1 MKGYKAFLS
10 DMTTKHGDN
19 TVYEVG
25 KTYTVEGEVKICENG
40 YHFCKKC
47 VDVYDY
53 YSKPCRICEV
63 SVTGAVQTQG
73 NKSVG
78 RKLKIL
84 RELTADEISSLC
96 NSGDCNSG
104 DWNSGDWN
112 SGYCNSGDWN
122 SGDWNSGDWNSG
134 NRNSG
139 NRNSGDCNSGDCN
152 SGNRNSGDCNSGD
165 CNSGNRNSGDWNSGD
180 WNSGNRNSG
189 DWNSG
194 NRNSGNRNSG
204 DCNSGDW
211 NSGDWNS
218 GDWNSGNRNSGNRN
232 SGNRNSGDWN
242 SGDWNSGY
250 CNTTE
255 PTVRLFDHQT
265 DITFSDFKWSRAYG
279 LLCNIPSDCLTW
291 KYSEYMTD
299 DEKAEHPE
307 HETTGGFLYLE
318 KADRQAWWESLSDE
332 SKAAITSMPYFDA
345 EKFYMCTN
353 IRVEQ
358 QC

>member
-10 DMTTKHGDN
+10 DMTTRHGDN

-25 KTYTVEGEVKICENG
+25 KTYAVEGEIKICENG

-78 RKLKIL
+78 RRLKIL

-96 NSGDCNSG
+96 NSG
-104 DWNSGDWN
+104 
-112 SGYCNSGDWN
+112 Y
-122 SGDWNSGDWNSG
+122 WNSG
-134 NRNSG
+134 NG
-139 NRNSGDCNSGDCN
+139 NSGDCNSGY
-152 SGNRNSGDCNSGD
+152 
-165 CNSGNRNSGDWNSGD
+165 WNSGD
-180 WNSGNRNSG
+180 
-189 DWNSG
+189 
-194 NRNSGNRNSG
+194 RNSGNR
-204 DCNSGDW
+204 
-211 NSGDWNS
+211 
-218 GDWNSGNRNSGNRN
+218 NSGNRNSGNRN
-232 SGNRNSGDWN
+232 SGNRNSGDCNSGYWNSGDWNSGNRNSGNWNSGDCNSGYWNSGDCNSGDCNSGYWN

-255 PTVRLFDHQT
+255 PTIRLFDHQT
-265 DITFSDFKWSRAYG
+265 DITFSDFRNSRAYS
-279 LLCNIPSDCLTW
+279 LLCHIPSDCLTW

-299 DEKAEHPE
+299 DEKAAHPE

-332 SKAAITSMPYFDA
+332 SKTTITSMPYFDA
-345 EKFYMCTN
+345 DKFYKCTN
-353 IRVEQ
+353 IRVEK
-358 QC
+358 

>member
-78 RKLKIL
+78 RRLKIL

-96 NSGDCNSG
+96 NSGN
-104 DWNSGDWN
+104 
-112 SGYCNSGDWN
+112 
-122 SGDWNSGDWNSG
+122 
-134 NRNSG
+134 
-139 NRNSGDCNSGDCN
+139 CN
-152 SGNRNSGDCNSGD
+152 SGNC
-165 CNSGNRNSGDWNSGD
+165 
-180 WNSGNRNSG
+180 
-189 DWNSG
+189 
-194 NRNSGNRNSG
+194 
-204 DCNSGDW
+204 
-211 NSGDWNS
+211 
-218 GDWNSGNRNSGNRN
+218 
-232 SGNRNSGDWN
+232 
-242 SGDWNSGY
+242 NSGY

-255 PTVRLFDHQT
+255 PTIRLFDHQT
-265 DITFSDFKWSRAYG
+265 DITFSDFRNSRAYS
-279 LLCNIPSDCLTW
+279 LLCHIPSDCLTW

-299 DEKAEHPE
+299 DEKAAHPE

-318 KADRQAWWESLSDE
+318 KAARQAWWESLSDE
-332 SKAAITSMPYFDA
+332 SKAVIISMPYFDA
-345 EKFYMCTN
+345 EKFFICTGIKVN
-353 IRVEQ
+353 GADKDAN
-358 QC
+358 

>member
-96 NSGDCNSG
+96 NSGDRNSG
-104 DWNSGDWN
+104 NWNSGNGNSGNWN
-112 SGYCNSGDWN
+112 SGNGNSGN
-122 SGDWNSGDWNSG
+122 WNSG

-139 NRNSGDCNSGDCN
+139 NWN
-152 SGNRNSGDCNSGD
+152 SGNR
-165 CNSGNRNSGDWNSGD
+165 NSGD

-194 NRNSGNRNSG
+194 NR
-204 DCNSGDW
+204 
-211 NSGDWNS
+211 
-218 GDWNSGNRNSGNRN
+218 
-232 SGNRNSGDWN
+232 
-242 SGDWNSGY
+242 NSGY

-265 DITFSDFKWSRAYG
+265 DITFSDFRQSRAYG

-299 DEKAEHPE
+299 DEKAAHPE

-332 SKAAITSMPYFDA
+332 SKATITSMPYFDA
-345 EKFYMCTN
+345 DKFYKCTN
-353 IRVEQ
+353 IRVERNNAN
-358 QC
+358 

>member
-96 NSGDCNSG
+96 NSGNRNSGNRNSG

-112 SGYCNSGDWN
+112 SGDWNSGNRN

-139 NRNSGDCNSGDCN
+139 NRNSGDCNSGD
-152 SGNRNSGDCNSGD
+152 
-165 CNSGNRNSGDWNSGD
+165 

-194 NRNSGNRNSG
+194 NR
-204 DCNSGDW
+204 
-211 NSGDWNS
+211 
-218 GDWNSGNRNSGNRN
+218 
-232 SGNRNSGDWN
+232 
-242 SGDWNSGY
+242 NSGY

-265 DITFSDFKWSRAYG
+265 DITFSDFRQSRAYG
-279 LLCNIPSDCLTW
+279 LLCSMPSDCLTW

-299 DEKAEHPE
+299 DEKTAHPE
-307 HETTGGFLYLE
+307 NETTGGFLYLE
-318 KADRQAWWESLSDE
+318 KADRQAWWKSLSDE

-345 EKFYMCTN
+345 DKFFICTGIKVN
-353 IRVEQ
+353 GADKDAN
-358 QC
+358 

>member
-25 KTYTVEGEVKICENG
+25 KTYTVEGEVRICENG

-63 SVTGAVQTQG
+63 NVTGAVQTQG

-96 NSGDCNSG
+96 NSG
-104 DWNSGDWN
+104 
-112 SGYCNSGDWN
+112 
-122 SGDWNSGDWNSG
+122 
-134 NRNSG
+134 NR
-139 NRNSGDCNSGDCN
+139 
-152 SGNRNSGDCNSGD
+152 
-165 CNSGNRNSGDWNSGD
+165 NSGNRNSGDWNSGD
-180 WNSGNRNSG
+180 WNSG
-189 DWNSG
+189 DC
-194 NRNSGNRNSG
+194 NSGNRNSG
-204 DCNSGDW
+204 DC
-211 NSGDWNS
+211 
-218 GDWNSGNRNSGNRN
+218 N

-279 LLCNIPSDCLTW
+279 LLCHIPSDCLTW

-318 KADRQAWWESLSDE
+318 KADRQVWWESLSDE

-345 EKFYMCTN
+345 DKFYKCTN

>member
-10 DMTTKHGDN
+10 DMTTRHGDN

-25 KTYTVEGEVKICENG
+25 KTYAVEGEIKICENG

-78 RKLKIL
+78 RRLKIL
-84 RELTADEISSLC
+84 RELTADEISSL
-96 NSGDCNSG
+96 
-104 DWNSGDWN
+104 WNSGDWN
-112 SGYCNSGDWN
+112 SGNWN

-139 NRNSGDCNSGDCN
+139 NRNSGDWN
-152 SGNRNSGDCNSGD
+152 SGNRNSGDWNSGNWNSGD
-165 CNSGNRNSGDWNSGD
+165 RNSGDWNSGD
-180 WNSGNRNSG
+180 WNSGN
-189 DWNSG
+189 WNSG
-194 NRNSGNRNSG
+194 N
-204 DCNSGDW
+204 W
-211 NSGDWNS
+211 
-218 GDWNSGNRNSGNRN
+218 N

-242 SGDWNSGY
+242 SGNWNSGNWNSGY

-265 DITFSDFKWSRAYG
+265 DITFSDFRQSRAYG
-279 LLCNIPSDCLTW
+279 LLCHMPSDCLTW

-299 DEKAEHPE
+299 DEKAAHPE
-307 HETTGGFLYLE
+307 HETTSGFLYLE

-332 SKAAITSMPYFDA
+332 SKAAISSMPYFDA
-345 EKFYMCTN
+345 DKFYMCTN

>member
-1 MKGYKAFLS
+1 MRGYKAFLS

-47 VDVYDY
+47 VDVYNY
-53 YSKPCRICEV
+53 YNKPCRICEV

-78 RKLKIL
+78 RRLKIL

-96 NSGDCNSG
+96 NSGNRNSG
-104 DWNSGDWN
+104 DWNSGN
-112 SGYCNSGDWN
+112 RN

-139 NRNSGDCNSGDCN
+139 NRNSGD
-152 SGNRNSGDCNSGD
+152 
-165 CNSGNRNSGDWNSGD
+165 WNSGD
-180 WNSGNRNSG
+180 W
-189 DWNSG
+189 
-194 NRNSGNRNSG
+194 NSG

-218 GDWNSGNRNSGNRN
+218 GDC
-232 SGNRNSGDWN
+232 
-242 SGDWNSGY
+242 NSGY

-265 DITFSDFKWSRAYG
+265 DITFSDFRQSRAYD
-279 LLCNIPSDCLTW
+279 LLCSIPSDYLTW

-299 DEKAEHPE
+299 DEKAAHPE

-318 KADRQAWWESLSDE
+318 KADRQAWWESLSDD

-345 EKFYMCTN
+345 EKFFICTGIKVN
-353 IRVEQ
+353 GADKDAN
-358 QC
+358 

>member
-1 MKGYKAFLS
+1 MKGYKAFLPN
-10 DMTTKHGDN
+10 MTTQHGDD

-25 KTYTVEGEVKICENG
+25 KTYTVEGEIKICENG

-63 SVTGAVQTQG
+63 SVTGAVQTRG

-96 NSGDCNSG
+96 NSGNRNSG
-104 DWNSGDWN
+104 DYNSGDYNSGNRN

-122 SGDWNSGDWNSG
+122 SG
-134 NRNSG
+134 
-139 NRNSGDCNSGDCN
+139 NRNSGDY
-152 SGNRNSGDCNSGD
+152 
-165 CNSGNRNSGDWNSGD
+165 
-180 WNSGNRNSG
+180 NSGNRNSG

-194 NRNSGNRNSG
+194 NR
-204 DCNSGDW
+204 
-211 NSGDWNS
+211 
-218 GDWNSGNRNSGNRN
+218 
-232 SGNRNSGDWN
+232 
-242 SGDWNSGY
+242 NSGY

-265 DITFSDFKWSRAYG
+265 DITFSDFRNSRAYS
-279 LLCNIPSDCLTW
+279 LLCHIPSDCLTW

-299 DEKAEHPE
+299 DEKAAHPE
-307 HETTGGFLYLE
+307 HETTGGFLYLK
-318 KADRQAWWESLSDE
+318 KADRQAWWESLSNE

-345 EKFYMCTN
+345 EKFFICTGIKVN
-353 IRVEQ
+353 GADKDAN
-358 QC
+358 

>member
-1 MKGYKAFLS
+1 MKGYKAFLP

-25 KTYTVEGEVKICENG
+25 KTYTVEGEVRICENG

-96 NSGDCNSG
+96 NSGDRNSG

-134 NRNSG
+134 Y
-139 NRNSGDCNSGDCN
+139 CN
-152 SGNRNSGDCNSGD
+152 SGNRNSGDC
-165 CNSGNRNSGDWNSGD
+165 
-180 WNSGNRNSG
+180 
-189 DWNSG
+189 
-194 NRNSGNRNSG
+194 
-204 DCNSGDW
+204 
-211 NSGDWNS
+211 
-218 GDWNSGNRNSGNRN
+218 N

-255 PTVRLFDHQT
+255 PTIRLFDHQT
-265 DITFSDFKWSRAYG
+265 DITFSDFRNSRAYS
-279 LLCNIPSDCLTW
+279 LLCHIPSDCLTW

-299 DEKAEHPE
+299 DEKAAHPE

-332 SKAAITSMPYFDA
+332 SKATITSMPYFDA
-345 EKFYMCTN
+345 DKFYKCTGIKVN
-353 IRVEQ
+353 GADKDAN
-358 QC
+358 

>member
-1 MKGYKAFLS
+1 MKGYKAFLP
-10 DMTTKHGDN
+10 DMMTQHGDD

-25 KTYTVEGEVKICENG
+25 KTYTVEGEIKICENG

-53 YSKPCRICEV
+53 YNKPCRICEV
-63 SVTGAVQTQG
+63 NVTGAVQTQG

-78 RKLKIL
+78 RRLKIL

-96 NSGDCNSG
+96 NSG
-104 DWNSGDWN
+104 
-112 SGYCNSGDWN
+112 
-122 SGDWNSGDWNSG
+122 
-134 NRNSG
+134 
-139 NRNSGDCNSGDCN
+139 
-152 SGNRNSGDCNSGD
+152 
-165 CNSGNRNSGDWNSGD
+165 
-180 WNSGNRNSG
+180 
-189 DWNSG
+189 
-194 NRNSGNRNSG
+194 
-204 DCNSGDW
+204 
-211 NSGDWNS
+211 
-218 GDWNSGNRNSGNRN
+218 NRN

-242 SGDWNSGY
+242 SGDCNSGYCNSGDWNSGDRNSGY

-299 DEKAEHPE
+299 DEKAAHPE

-318 KADRQAWWESLSDE
+318 KADRQAWWESLSDD

-345 EKFYMCTN
+345 EKFFICTGIKVN
-353 IRVEQ
+353 GADKDAN
-358 QC
+358 

>member
-1 MKGYKAFLS
+1 
-10 DMTTKHGDN
+10 MTTKHGDN

-25 KTYTVEGEVKICENG
+25 KTYTVKGEVRICENG

-84 RELTADEISSLC
+84 RELTTDEISSLC
-96 NSGDCNSG
+96 
-104 DWNSGDWN
+104 
-112 SGYCNSGDWN
+112 
-122 SGDWNSGDWNSG
+122 
-134 NRNSG
+134 
-139 NRNSGDCNSGDCN
+139 
-152 SGNRNSGDCNSGD
+152 
-165 CNSGNRNSGDWNSGD
+165 
-180 WNSGNRNSG
+180 
-189 DWNSG
+189 
-194 NRNSGNRNSG
+194 
-204 DCNSGDW
+204 
-211 NSGDWNS
+211 NS

-242 SGDWNSGY
+242 SGNRNSGY

-279 LLCNIPSDCLTW
+279 LLCSIPSDRLAW

-299 DEKAEHPE
+299 DEKAAHPE

-318 KADRQAWWESLSDE
+318 KADRQAWWESLSGE

-345 EKFYMCTN
+345 DKFYKCTN
-353 IRVEQ
+353 IRVGQ

>member
-1 MKGYKAFLS
+1 MKGYKAFFS

-78 RKLKIL
+78 RRLKIL

-96 NSGDCNSG
+96 NSGD
-104 DWNSGDWN
+104 
-112 SGYCNSGDWN
+112 
-122 SGDWNSGDWNSG
+122 WNSG

-139 NRNSGDCNSGDCN
+139 S
-152 SGNRNSGDCNSGD
+152 
-165 CNSGNRNSGDWNSGD
+165 WNSGS
-180 WNSGNRNSG
+180 WNSGS
-189 DWNSG
+189 
-194 NRNSGNRNSG
+194 
-204 DCNSGDW
+204 C
-211 NSGDWNS
+211 
-218 GDWNSGNRNSGNRN
+218 NSGNRN

-242 SGDWNSGY
+242 SGDWNSGSWNSGY

-265 DITFSDFKWSRAYG
+265 DITFSDFRQSRAYD
-279 LLCNIPSDCLTW
+279 LLCSIPSDCLTW

-318 KADRQAWWESLSDE
+318 KVDRQAWWESLSDD
-332 SKAAITSMPYFDA
+332 SKAAIISMPYFDA
-345 EKFYMCTN
+345 DKFYKCTN
-353 IRVEQ
+353 IRVEK
-358 QC
+358 

>member
-1 MKGYKAFLS
+1 MKGYKAFLPN
-10 DMTTKHGDN
+10 MTTQHGDD

-25 KTYTVEGEVKICENG
+25 KTYTVEGEIKICENG

-63 SVTGAVQTQG
+63 NVTGAVQTQG

-96 NSGDCNSG
+96 NSGNCNSGNCNSG
-104 DWNSGDWN
+104 DWNSGNCN
-112 SGYCNSGDWN
+112 SGDCNSGNCNSGNCNSGNCNSGNCNSGNCNSGNCNSGDWN

-134 NRNSG
+134 N
-139 NRNSGDCNSGDCN
+139 CN
-152 SGNRNSGDCNSGD
+152 SGNC
-165 CNSGNRNSGDWNSGD
+165 NSGDWNSGD
-180 WNSGNRNSG
+180 WNSGN
-189 DWNSG
+189 
-194 NRNSGNRNSG
+194 
-204 DCNSGDW
+204 
-211 NSGDWNS
+211 
-218 GDWNSGNRNSGNRN
+218 
-232 SGNRNSGDWN
+232 
-242 SGDWNSGY
+242 

-265 DITFSDFKWSRAYG
+265 DITFSDFRNSRAYG
-279 LLCNIPSDCLTW
+279 LLRSIPSDCLTW

-299 DEKAEHPE
+299 DEKAAHPE

-318 KADRQAWWESLSDE
+318 KVDRQAWWKSLSDE

-345 EKFYMCTN
+345 EKFFICTGIKVN
-353 IRVEQ
+353 GADNDA
-358 QC
+358 

>member
-25 KTYTVEGEVKICENG
+25 KIYTVEGEVRICENG

-73 NKSVG
+73 NKSAG
-78 RKLKIL
+78 RRLKIL

-96 NSGDCNSG
+96 NSGD
-104 DWNSGDWN
+104 
-112 SGYCNSGDWN
+112 
-122 SGDWNSGDWNSG
+122 
-134 NRNSG
+134 
-139 NRNSGDCNSGDCN
+139 RNSGD
-152 SGNRNSGDCNSGD
+152 R
-165 CNSGNRNSGDWNSGD
+165 
-180 WNSGNRNSG
+180 
-189 DWNSG
+189 
-194 NRNSGNRNSG
+194 
-204 DCNSGDW
+204 
-211 NSGDWNS
+211 
-218 GDWNSGNRNSGNRN
+218 NSGNRNSGNRN

-242 SGDWNSGY
+242 SGDWNSGDCNSGY

-255 PTVRLFDHQT
+255 PTIRLFDHQT
-265 DITFSDFKWSRAYG
+265 DITFSDFRNSRAYG
-279 LLCNIPSDCLTW
+279 LLCSMPSDCLTW

-299 DEKAEHPE
+299 DEKTAHPE
-307 HETTGGFLYLE
+307 HETTGGFLYLK

-345 EKFYMCTN
+345 DKFYMCTN
-353 IRVEQ
+353 IRVERNNAN
-358 QC
+358 

>member
-25 KTYTVEGEVKICENG
+25 KTYTVEGEVRICENG

-78 RKLKIL
+78 RRLKIL

-96 NSGDCNSG
+96 NSG
-104 DWNSGDWN
+104 
-112 SGYCNSGDWN
+112 
-122 SGDWNSGDWNSG
+122 
-134 NRNSG
+134 
-139 NRNSGDCNSGDCN
+139 
-152 SGNRNSGDCNSGD
+152 
-165 CNSGNRNSGDWNSGD
+165 
-180 WNSGNRNSG
+180 NRNSG

-194 NRNSGNRNSG
+194 NR
-204 DCNSGDW
+204 
-211 NSGDWNS
+211 
-218 GDWNSGNRNSGNRN
+218 
-232 SGNRNSGDWN
+232 
-242 SGDWNSGY
+242 NSGY

-279 LLCNIPSDCLTW
+279 LLCHIPTDCLTW

-299 DEKAEHPE
+299 DEKAAHPE

-318 KADRQAWWESLSDE
+318 KADRQAWWESLSDN

-345 EKFYMCTN
+345 DKFYKCTN
-353 IRVEQ
+353 IRVEK

>member
-10 DMTTKHGDN
+10 DMTTRHGDN

-63 SVTGAVQTQG
+63 NVTGAVQTQG

-96 NSGDCNSG
+96 NSGN
-104 DWNSGDWN
+104 
-112 SGYCNSGDWN
+112 
-122 SGDWNSGDWNSG
+122 
-134 NRNSG
+134 
-139 NRNSGDCNSGDCN
+139 
-152 SGNRNSGDCNSGD
+152 
-165 CNSGNRNSGDWNSGD
+165 
-180 WNSGNRNSG
+180 
-189 DWNSG
+189 
-194 NRNSGNRNSG
+194 
-204 DCNSGDW
+204 
-211 NSGDWNS
+211 WNS

-232 SGNRNSGDWN
+232 SGNC
-242 SGDWNSGY
+242 NSGY

-299 DEKAEHPE
+299 DEKAAHPE

-318 KADRQAWWESLSDE
+318 KADRQAWWESLSDD

-345 EKFYMCTN
+345 EKFFICTGIKVN
-353 IRVEQ
+353 GADKDAN
-358 QC
+358 

>member
-1 MKGYKAFLS
+1 MKGYKAFLPNM
-10 DMTTKHGDN
+10 MTQHGDD

-25 KTYTVEGEVKICENG
+25 KTYTVEGEIKICENG

-78 RKLKIL
+78 RRLKIL

-96 NSGDCNSG
+96 NSGNH
-104 DWNSGDWN
+104 
-112 SGYCNSGDWN
+112 
-122 SGDWNSGDWNSG
+122 NSGDWNSG
-134 NRNSG
+134 N
-139 NRNSGDCNSGDCN
+139 
-152 SGNRNSGDCNSGD
+152 
-165 CNSGNRNSGDWNSGD
+165 
-180 WNSGNRNSG
+180 
-189 DWNSG
+189 
-194 NRNSGNRNSG
+194 
-204 DCNSGDW
+204 
-211 NSGDWNS
+211 
-218 GDWNSGNRNSGNRN
+218 
-232 SGNRNSGDWN
+232 WN

-279 LLCNIPSDCLTW
+279 LLCHIPSDCLTW

-299 DEKAEHPE
+299 DEKAAHPE

-332 SKAAITSMPYFDA
+332 SKATITSMPYFDA
-345 EKFYMCTN
+345 EKFFICTGIKVN
-353 IRVEQ
+353 GADKDAN
-358 QC
+358 

>member
-10 DMTTKHGDN
+10 DMTTMHGDN

-63 SVTGAVQTQG
+63 NVTGAVQTQG

-84 RELTADEISSLC
+84 RELTADEVSSLC
-96 NSGDCNSG
+96 NSGNCNSGNCNSG
-104 DWNSGDWN
+104 DWNSGN
-112 SGYCNSGDWN
+112 CNSGN
-122 SGDWNSGDWNSG
+122 WNSGDWNSG
-134 NRNSG
+134 N
-139 NRNSGDCNSGDCN
+139 CN
-152 SGNRNSGDCNSGD
+152 SGNC
-165 CNSGNRNSGDWNSGD
+165 
-180 WNSGNRNSG
+180 
-189 DWNSG
+189 
-194 NRNSGNRNSG
+194 
-204 DCNSGDW
+204 
-211 NSGDWNS
+211 
-218 GDWNSGNRNSGNRN
+218 
-232 SGNRNSGDWN
+232 
-242 SGDWNSGY
+242 NSGY

-255 PTVRLFDHQT
+255 PTVRLFDQQT
-265 DITFSDFKWSRAYG
+265 DITFSDFKWSRAYD
-279 LLCNIPSDCLTW
+279 LLCSIPSDCLTW

-299 DEKAEHPE
+299 DEKAEYPE

-318 KADRQAWWESLSDE
+318 KADRQAWWESLSDD

-345 EKFYMCTN
+345 EKFFICTGIKVN
-353 IRVEQ
+353 GADKDAN
-358 QC
+358 

>member
-25 KTYTVEGEVKICENG
+25 KTYTVEGEIKICENG

-53 YSKPCRICEV
+53 YNKPCRICEV
-63 SVTGAVQTQG
+63 NVTGAVQTQG

-96 NSGDCNSG
+96 NSGD
-104 DWNSGDWN
+104 W
-112 SGYCNSGDWN
+112 
-122 SGDWNSGDWNSG
+122 
-134 NRNSG
+134 
-139 NRNSGDCNSGDCN
+139 
-152 SGNRNSGDCNSGD
+152 
-165 CNSGNRNSGDWNSGD
+165 NSGNRNSGDWNSGD

-194 NRNSGNRNSG
+194 NRNSG
-204 DCNSGDW
+204 
-211 NSGDWNS
+211 DWNS
-218 GDWNSGNRNSGNRN
+218 GDWNSGNR
-232 SGNRNSGDWN
+232 
-242 SGDWNSGY
+242 NSGY

-265 DITFSDFKWSRAYG
+265 DITFSDFWQSRAYS
-279 LLCNIPSDCLTW
+279 LLRNIPSDCLIW

-299 DEKAEHPE
+299 DEKAAHPE

-318 KADRQAWWESLSDE
+318 KADRQAWWNSLSDE

-345 EKFYMCTN
+345 DKFYKCTN
-353 IRVEQ
+353 IRVEK

>member
-25 KTYTVEGEVKICENG
+25 KTYTVEGEVKICKNG

-63 SVTGAVQTQG
+63 NVTGAVQTQG

-96 NSGDCNSG
+96 NTGNCNTG
-104 DWNSGDWN
+104 NCNTGYCNTGNWNTGNWN
-112 SGYCNSGDWN
+112 SGYCNTGN
-122 SGDWNSGDWNSG
+122 WNSG
-134 NRNSG
+134 N
-139 NRNSGDCNSGDCN
+139 
-152 SGNRNSGDCNSGD
+152 
-165 CNSGNRNSGDWNSGD
+165 
-180 WNSGNRNSG
+180 WNSGNCNTG
-189 DWNSG
+189 NCNTGNCNTGNWNSG
-194 NRNSGNRNSG
+194 YCNTGN
-204 DCNSGDW
+204 W
-211 NSGDWNS
+211 NT
-218 GDWNSGNRNSGNRN
+218 GN
-232 SGNRNSGDWN
+232 
-242 SGDWNSGY
+242 WNSGY

-265 DITFSDFKWSRAYG
+265 DITFSDFRNSRAYG
-279 LLCNIPSDCLTW
+279 LLRSIPSDCLTW

-299 DEKAEHPE
+299 DEKDAHPE
-307 HETTGGFLYLE
+307 YETTGGFLYLE

-332 SKAAITSMPYFDA
+332 SKATITSMPYFDA
-345 EKFYMCTN
+345 EKFFICTGIKVN
-353 IRVEQ
+353 GADKNAN
-358 QC
+358 

>member
-10 DMTTKHGDN
+10 DMTTMHGDN

-25 KTYTVEGEVKICENG
+25 KTYTVEGEVRICENG

-78 RKLKIL
+78 RRLKIL

-96 NSGDCNSG
+96 NSGNCNSG
-104 DWNSGDWN
+104 N
-112 SGYCNSGDWN
+112 
-122 SGDWNSGDWNSG
+122 WNSG

-139 NRNSGDCNSGDCN
+139 N
-152 SGNRNSGDCNSGD
+152 
-165 CNSGNRNSGDWNSGD
+165 
-180 WNSGNRNSG
+180 WNSGN
-189 DWNSG
+189 W
-194 NRNSGNRNSG
+194 NSG

-211 NSGDWNS
+211 NSGDCNS
-218 GDWNSGNRNSGNRN
+218 GNCNSGNRNSGNCN
-232 SGNRNSGDWN
+232 SGNRNSGNWN
-242 SGDWNSGY
+242 SGDCNSGY
-250 CNTTE
+250 CNTTK
-255 PTVRLFDHQT
+255 PTIRLFDHQT
-265 DITFSDFKWSRAYG
+265 DITFSDFRNSRAYG

-299 DEKAEHPE
+299 DEKAAHPE

-318 KADRQAWWESLSDE
+318 KSDRQAWWESLSDE

-345 EKFYMCTN
+345 EKFFICTGIKVN
-353 IRVEQ
+353 GADKDAN
-358 QC
+358 

>member
-19 TVYEVG
+19 TMYEVG
-25 KTYTVEGEVKICENG
+25 KTYTVEGEVRICENG

-104 DWNSGDWN
+104 D
-112 SGYCNSGDWN
+112 CNSGD
-122 SGDWNSGDWNSG
+122 
-134 NRNSG
+134 RNSG
-139 NRNSGDCNSGDCN
+139 NWNSGDCN
-152 SGNRNSGDCNSGD
+152 SGN
-165 CNSGNRNSGDWNSGD
+165 
-180 WNSGNRNSG
+180 WNSGNR
-189 DWNSG
+189 
-194 NRNSGNRNSG
+194 
-204 DCNSGDW
+204 
-211 NSGDWNS
+211 
-218 GDWNSGNRNSGNRN
+218 
-232 SGNRNSGDWN
+232 
-242 SGDWNSGY
+242 NSGY

-265 DITFSDFKWSRAYG
+265 DITFSDFKWSRAQLRRVG
-279 LLCNIPSDCLTW
+279 RTAKLLSRLW
-291 KYSEYMTD
+291 RK
-299 DEKAEHPE
+299 
-307 HETTGGFLYLE
+307 GG
-318 KADRQAWWESLSDE
+318 AR
-332 SKAAITSMPYFDA
+332 
-345 EKFYMCTN
+345 
-353 IRVEQ
+353 
-358 QC
+358 

>member
-1 MKGYKAFLS
+1 MKGYKAFLP

-25 KTYTVEGEVKICENG
+25 KTYTVEGEIRICENG

-63 SVTGAVQTQG
+63 NVTGAVQTQG

-96 NSGDCNSG
+96 NSGN
-104 DWNSGDWN
+104 
-112 SGYCNSGDWN
+112 
-122 SGDWNSGDWNSG
+122 WNSG
-134 NRNSG
+134 N
-139 NRNSGDCNSGDCN
+139 
-152 SGNRNSGDCNSGD
+152 
-165 CNSGNRNSGDWNSGD
+165 
-180 WNSGNRNSG
+180 
-189 DWNSG
+189 
-194 NRNSGNRNSG
+194 
-204 DCNSGDW
+204 
-211 NSGDWNS
+211 
-218 GDWNSGNRNSGNRN
+218 
-232 SGNRNSGDWN
+232 WN

-265 DITFSDFKWSRAYG
+265 DITFSDFHNSRAYN

-299 DEKAEHPE
+299 DEKAAHPE
-307 HETTGGFLYLE
+307 HKTTGGFLYLE
-318 KADRQAWWESLSDE
+318 KADRQVWWDSLSDE

-345 EKFYMCTN
+345 EKFFICTGIKVN
-353 IRVEQ
+353 GADEQ
-358 QC
+358 C

>member
-78 RKLKIL
+78 RRLKIL

-96 NSGDCNSG
+96 NSGD
-104 DWNSGDWN
+104 
-112 SGYCNSGDWN
+112 
-122 SGDWNSGDWNSG
+122 WNSGDWNSG
-134 NRNSG
+134 N
-139 NRNSGDCNSGDCN
+139 
-152 SGNRNSGDCNSGD
+152 
-165 CNSGNRNSGDWNSGD
+165 
-180 WNSGNRNSG
+180 WNSGN
-189 DWNSG
+189 
-194 NRNSGNRNSG
+194 
-204 DCNSGDW
+204 
-211 NSGDWNS
+211 
-218 GDWNSGNRNSGNRN
+218 
-232 SGNRNSGDWN
+232 
-242 SGDWNSGY
+242 WNSGY

-255 PTVRLFDHQT
+255 PTIRLFDHQT
-265 DITFSDFKWSRAYG
+265 DITFSDFWKSRVYS

-299 DEKAEHPE
+299 DEKTAHPE

-318 KADRQAWWESLSDE
+318 KADRQAWWESLSDD
-332 SKAAITSMPYFDA
+332 SKATITSMPYFDA
-345 EKFYMCTN
+345 DKFYKCTN
-353 IRVEQ
+353 IRVEK
-358 QC
+358 

>member
-1 MKGYKAFLS
+1 MDFLEMVRMKGYKAFLS

-25 KTYTVEGEVKICENG
+25 KTYTVEGEVRICENG

-53 YSKPCRICEV
+53 YDKPCRICEV
-63 SVTGAVQTQG
+63 NVTGAVQTQG

-96 NSGDCNSG
+96 NSGD
-104 DWNSGDWN
+104 
-112 SGYCNSGDWN
+112 
-122 SGDWNSGDWNSG
+122 
-134 NRNSG
+134 RNSG
-139 NRNSGDCNSGDCN
+139 NR
-152 SGNRNSGDCNSGD
+152 
-165 CNSGNRNSGDWNSGD
+165 
-180 WNSGNRNSG
+180 
-189 DWNSG
+189 
-194 NRNSGNRNSG
+194 
-204 DCNSGDW
+204 
-211 NSGDWNS
+211 
-218 GDWNSGNRNSGNRN
+218 
-232 SGNRNSGDWN
+232 
-242 SGDWNSGY
+242 NSGY

-265 DITFSDFKWSRAYG
+265 EITFSDFRQSRAYG
-279 LLCNIPSDCLTW
+279 LLRNIPSDCLIW

-318 KADRQAWWESLSDE
+318 KADRQAWWDSLSDD
-332 SKAAITSMPYFDA
+332 SKEAITSMPYFDA
-345 EKFYMCTN
+345 DKFYKCTN
-353 IRVEQ
+353 IRAEK
-358 QC
+358 

>member
-63 SVTGAVQTQG
+63 NVTGAVQTQG

-96 NSGDCNSG
+96 NSGYCNSG
-104 DWNSGDWN
+104 DWNSGNRNSGYWNSGNRNSGNWNSGNRN

-122 SGDWNSGDWNSG
+122 SGNWNSGNRNSGNWNSGDWNSG
-134 NRNSG
+134 N
-139 NRNSGDCNSGDCN
+139 
-152 SGNRNSGDCNSGD
+152 
-165 CNSGNRNSGDWNSGD
+165 
-180 WNSGNRNSG
+180 WNSGNR
-189 DWNSG
+189 
-194 NRNSGNRNSG
+194 
-204 DCNSGDW
+204 
-211 NSGDWNS
+211 
-218 GDWNSGNRNSGNRN
+218 
-232 SGNRNSGDWN
+232 
-242 SGDWNSGY
+242 NSGY

-255 PTVRLFDHQT
+255 PTIRLFDHQT
-265 DITFSDFKWSRAYG
+265 DITFSDFWQSRAYS

-299 DEKAEHPE
+299 DEKAAHPE
-307 HETTGGFLYLE
+307 HETIGGFLYLE
-318 KADRQAWWESLSDE
+318 KADRQAWWDSLSDE
-332 SKAAITSMPYFDA
+332 SKAAIISMPYFDA
-345 EKFYMCTN
+345 DKFYKCTN
-353 IRVEQ
+353 IRVEK
-358 QC
+358 

>member
-63 SVTGAVQTQG
+63 NVTGVVQTQG

-96 NSGDCNSG
+96 NSGNCNSGNRNSGDCNSG
-104 DWNSGDWN
+104 N
-112 SGYCNSGDWN
+112 
-122 SGDWNSGDWNSG
+122 WNSGDWNSG

-139 NRNSGDCNSGDCN
+139 NCN
-152 SGNRNSGDCNSGD
+152 SGN
-165 CNSGNRNSGDWNSGD
+165 
-180 WNSGNRNSG
+180 
-189 DWNSG
+189 
-194 NRNSGNRNSG
+194 
-204 DCNSGDW
+204 
-211 NSGDWNS
+211 
-218 GDWNSGNRNSGNRN
+218 
-232 SGNRNSGDWN
+232 WN

-279 LLCNIPSDCLTW
+279 LLCHIPSDCLTW

-299 DEKAEHPE
+299 DEKTAHPE
-307 HETTGGFLYLE
+307 HETTGGFLYLK

-345 EKFYMCTN
+345 DKFYKCTN
-353 IRVEQ
+353 IRVERNNAN
-358 QC
+358 

>member
-78 RKLKIL
+78 RRIKIL

-104 DWNSGDWN
+104 NWNSGYCNSGNWNSGNWN
-112 SGYCNSGDWN
+112 SGYCNSGD
-122 SGDWNSGDWNSG
+122 
-134 NRNSG
+134 
-139 NRNSGDCNSGDCN
+139 RNSGDCNSGNCN
-152 SGNRNSGDCNSGD
+152 SGNRNSGDCNSG
-165 CNSGNRNSGDWNSGD
+165 N
-180 WNSGNRNSG
+180 
-189 DWNSG
+189 
-194 NRNSGNRNSG
+194 
-204 DCNSGDW
+204 
-211 NSGDWNS
+211 
-218 GDWNSGNRNSGNRN
+218 WNSGNRNSGNRN
-232 SGNRNSGDWN
+232 SGNWN
-242 SGDWNSGY
+242 SGNRNSGY

-265 DITFSDFKWSRAYG
+265 DITFSDFRQSRAYG
-279 LLCNIPSDCLTW
+279 LLCSIPSDCLTW

-299 DEKAEHPE
+299 DEKTAHPE

-318 KADRQAWWESLSDE
+318 KVDRQAWWESLSDDN
-332 SKAAITSMPYFDA
+332 KAAITSMPYFDA
-345 EKFYMCTN
+345 EKFFICTGIKVN
-353 IRVEQ
+353 GADNNAN
-358 QC
+358 

>member
-10 DMTTKHGDN
+10 DMTTMHGDD

-25 KTYTVEGEVKICENG
+25 KTYTVDGEIKICENG

-78 RKLKIL
+78 RRLKIL

-96 NSGDCNSG
+96 NSGNRNSG
-104 DWNSGDWN
+104 YWNSGDWN
-112 SGYCNSGDWN
+112 SGYWN
-122 SGDWNSGDWNSG
+122 SGD
-134 NRNSG
+134 R
-139 NRNSGDCNSGDCN
+139 
-152 SGNRNSGDCNSGD
+152 
-165 CNSGNRNSGDWNSGD
+165 
-180 WNSGNRNSG
+180 
-189 DWNSG
+189 
-194 NRNSGNRNSG
+194 
-204 DCNSGDW
+204 
-211 NSGDWNS
+211 
-218 GDWNSGNRNSGNRN
+218 
-232 SGNRNSGDWN
+232 
-242 SGDWNSGY
+242 NSGY

-255 PTVRLFDHQT
+255 PTIRLFDHQT
-265 DITFSDFKWSRAYG
+265 DITFSDFRNSRAHN

-299 DEKAEHPE
+299 DEKAAHPE

-318 KADRQAWWESLSDE
+318 KADRQAWWESLSDD

-345 EKFYMCTN
+345 DKFYKCTN
-353 IRVEQ
+353 IRVEK

>member
-10 DMTTKHGDN
+10 DMTTMHGDN

-25 KTYTVEGEVKICENG
+25 KTYTVEGEVRICENG

-78 RKLKIL
+78 RRLKIL
-84 RELTADEISSLC
+84 RELTADEISGLCNSGNCNSGNRNSGDWNSGNC

-104 DWNSGDWN
+104 DWNSG
-112 SGYCNSGDWN
+112 
-122 SGDWNSGDWNSG
+122 
-134 NRNSG
+134 NR
-139 NRNSGDCNSGDCN
+139 
-152 SGNRNSGDCNSGD
+152 
-165 CNSGNRNSGDWNSGD
+165 
-180 WNSGNRNSG
+180 
-189 DWNSG
+189 
-194 NRNSGNRNSG
+194 
-204 DCNSGDW
+204 
-211 NSGDWNS
+211 
-218 GDWNSGNRNSGNRN
+218 
-232 SGNRNSGDWN
+232 
-242 SGDWNSGY
+242 NSGY

-255 PTVRLFDHQT
+255 PTIRLFDHQT
-265 DITFSDFKWSRAYG
+265 DITFSDFRNSRAYG
-279 LLCNIPSDCLTW
+279 LLCSMPSDCLTW

-299 DEKAEHPE
+299 DEKAAHPE

-318 KADRQAWWESLSDE
+318 KVDRQAWWESLSDD

-345 EKFYMCTN
+345 EKFFICTGIKVN
-353 IRVEQ
+353 GADKDTN
-358 QC
+358 